1 MMGEGEQIRLE
12 SVVEAVRVI
21 LDPSSST
28 EVRTT
33 AHTLCECVKTHPQA
47 PQLGFQLATIEMPLS
62 ARLFGLNV
70 LETFVRTRLVV
81 GEAETL
87 REGVWSLLAL
97 VVAVRP
103 EERRLMQDKTAM
115 LVAQLAMRIWP
126 QYWPDFF
133 DKLLQLVTEQGTMLE
148 QDATVVVR
156 TEMGLL
162 MARMVVDEIH
172 PREGSSEKLIWDD
185 TRRPELQKALAVVL
199 PQMMQRISALLPHCS
214 GWSAGEMRLMKPLL
228 ESLMEAFGSISLW
241 TILEK
246 TTVIGCLRGIL
257 KIAQQSGELTST
269 ALDVLLT
276 FAGRTSRPQE
286 ADVMPNVFDAIVDDV
301 RTLLGIF
308 ATSADGYEHFKRLAD
323 VFVTMAATHMGHKK
337 ATCVPS
343 RLDAVLDV
351 LLQLSNF
358 PSLLVV
364 SSVGGLFWNSVA
376 KNEKIMTHPAM
387 TARLSSVFL
396 YALVTLAQNKDEE
409 RRRVP
414 YNRDDFE
421 DDEGDTEAERDF
433 EALFSTHQNRT
444 MELLRQIAIHHPA
457 TLLQFCSGA
466 ISTFLA
472 ERPTG
477 LSADLGTVGLRQ
489 WDALMHATDCVLKAC
504 LGRLEM
510 ENVAEG
516 VKQLGTVLCPDNVNT
531 MHPETLYLW
540 FVAMRTLIP
549 ALGMVQSAIFVP
561 LMQQL
566 FSLTLSYTVP
576 SAANWPIDK
585 TPSMTFAITARA
597 GTTILRVCHVQPTLF
612 LPALDY
618 IAGLFRQ
625 TSTLR
630 ERRLFT
636 EMLLI
641 IAGCME
647 GSMQRVEL
655 VRLVLGP
662 VAEALTTLAP
672 PSLEVLLERA
682 GFAELIPR
690 ETPAAAEYRQHLM
703 NINSLLYV
711 VLTQLKKLA
720 IAGDIRTLINQF
732 VPPAIA
738 ALTQMIAVVHSAYDR
753 RNSAF
758 PERWDAVFGEDALA
772 GDVPA
777 TEKLLDAEAM
787 ADSMDT
793 VSTKSLRGW
802 FYMLRV
808 SAYMNFGLF
817 GTLGSSALGGALE
830 PVFANCN
837 AFSITQWTLL
847 TKHLAAPMFLASNVQ
862 PSQPSMLLLVERF
875 GLVQLEAAWQT
886 FFRAQADQAE
896 LRMETA
902 LETLL
907 TAATNALLTL
917 LYDVLCP
924 VSERDKRT
932 DPVLDIVA
940 LRDSARRPVPEPS
953 HSPLARM
960 LISDEVL
967 CPKIVLL
974 LAAMLR
980 WKAALTLGKTLSILM
995 RWLPLLMERAV
1006 LHETLFGPI
1015 LAALLAAL
1023 SSTQLGDHH
1032 PVVTAALT
1040 EFCKWQLVL
1049 GYDAMDRQ
1057 IHAILPGT
1065 TIPQNA
1071 PGTTKQQRSH
1081 VRATLVRPLQQ
1092 QALSAT
1098 GITSVLPR
1106 LPDRLV
1112 VLNKLK
1118 LQPEINLDLASFF
1131 DQ

>member
-1 MMGEGEQIRLE
+1 
-12 SVVEAVRVI
+12 
-21 LDPSSST
+21 
-28 EVRTT
+28 
-33 AHTLCECVKTHPQA
+33 
-47 PQLGFQLATIEMPLS
+47 
-62 ARLFGLNV
+62 
-70 LETFVRTRLVV
+70 
-81 GEAETL
+81 
-87 REGVWSLLAL
+87 
-97 VVAVRP
+97 
-103 EERRLMQDKTAM
+103 
-115 LVAQLAMRIWP
+115 
-126 QYWPDFF
+126 
-133 DKLLQLVTEQGTMLE
+133 
-148 QDATVVVR
+148 
-156 TEMGLL
+156 
-162 MARMVVDEIH
+162 
-172 PREGSSEKLIWDD
+172 
-185 TRRPELQKALAVVL
+185 
-199 PQMMQRISALLPHCS
+199 MMQRISALLPHCS
-214 GWSAGEMRLMKPLL
+214 GWNAEEMRLMKPLL

-241 TILEK
+241 TLLEK

-257 KIAQQSGELTST
+257 KIARQSGELTST

-276 FAGRTSRPQE
+276 FAARPSRPQE
-286 ADVMPNVFDAIVDDV
+286 TDVMPAVFDAIVDDV
-301 RTLLGIF
+301 RALLGIF
-308 ATSADGYEHFKRLAD
+308 ATNADGYEHFKRLAD
-323 VFVTMAATHMGHKK
+323 VFVTMAATHLGHKK
-337 ATCVPS
+337 ATCIPS

-364 SSVGGLFWNSVA
+364 SNVGGLFWNSVA
-376 KNEKIMTHPAM
+376 KNEKIMNHPAM
-387 TARLSSVFL
+387 TTRLSNIFL
-396 YALVTLAQNKDEE
+396 YALMTLAQNKDEE
-409 RRRVP
+409 RRRTP

-421 DDEGDTEAERDF
+421 EDDGDAEAEKDF

-444 MELLRQIAIHHPA
+444 MELLRQFAMHHPA

-489 WDALMHATDCVLKAC
+489 WDALMHATDGVLKAC
-504 LGRLEM
+504 LGRLET
-510 ENVAEG
+510 EAVAEG
-516 VKQLGTVLCPDNVNT
+516 VKQLGTVLCTDNVNA
-531 MHPETLYLW
+531 MHPATLYLW
-540 FVAMRTLIP
+540 FVAMRALIP
-549 ALGMVQSAIFVP
+549 ALGMVQSVVFVP
-561 LMQQL
+561 LMQQM

-576 SAANWPIDK
+576 STANWPIDK
-585 TPSMTFAITARA
+585 TPSMVFAITARA

-618 IAGLFRQ
+618 IVSLFRQ

-647 GSMQRVEL
+647 GPMQRVEL

-682 GFAELIPR
+682 GFAELILR
-690 ETPAAAEYRQHLM
+690 ETPTATEYRQHLI
-703 NINSLLYV
+703 NVNSLLYV

-732 VPPAIA
+732 VPTAIA
-738 ALTQMIAVVHSAYDR
+738 ALTQMIVVVHSAYDR
-753 RNSAF
+753 RRTVF
-758 PERWDAVFGEDALA
+758 PDRWDTVFGEDALA

-787 ADSMDT
+787 ADSMDS

-808 SAYMNFGLF
+808 SNYMNFGLF

-830 PVFANCN
+830 PVLANCE

-847 TKHLAAPMFLASNVQ
+847 TKHLAAPMFLAAVVQ
-862 PSQPSMLLLVERF
+862 PSLPSMLLLVERF

-886 FFRAQADQAE
+886 FFRAQAAPDRSE
-896 LRMETA
+896 LRMETT

-907 TAATNALLTL
+907 TAATNALLAL

-924 VSERDKRT
+924 ISERDKRT

-940 LRDSARRPVPEPS
+940 LRNSARRPVPEPS

-960 LISDEVL
+960 LISDDAL

-995 RWLPLLMERAV
+995 RWLPLLMERSA

-1015 LAALLAAL
+1015 LAALLAAV

-1032 PVVTAALT
+1032 PTVTAALT

-1057 IHAILPGT
+1057 IHNILPGT
-1065 TIPQNA
+1065 TIPQ
-1071 PGTTKQQRSH
+1071 
-1081 VRATLVRPLQQ
+1081 VRRDSLV
-1092 QALSAT
+1092 
-1098 GITSVLPR
+1098 
-1106 LPDRLV
+1106 
-1112 VLNKLK
+1112 
-1118 LQPEINLDLASFF
+1118 INL
-1131 DQ
+1131 